1 MRQRP
6 ANGKQYFRQWHNARR
21 LVKTPPQAPVNRT
34 GTPVVYNDYIRQAA
48 SNYGVDE
55 TLIKAIIQ
63 VESGFNPNVV
73 STSNAVGLMQL
84 KASTAGRDA
93 YRMKGRS
100 GQPSSRELK
109 DPAVNIDLGTAY
121 INILQSQQLAGI
133 NNPQTLRYAT
143 IVSYVNGAG
152 AMLRTFSSDKRV
164 AVNRI
169 NQMSPDE
176 FYQHIQKA
184 PGTAGAA
191 LFVEGD
197 HRLPGDVAVTL
208 HPVELPLNAADFVSG
223 AVPVRDLLLIFRY
236 FLTAYQKNRTKS

>member
-1 MRQRP
+1 MKTKIGCLTAILLLSGCAKDPQT
-6 ANGKQYFRQWHNARR
+6 ANNISGSGTSRGGW
-21 LVKTPPQAPVNRT
+21 LKTPPQAPVNRT
-34 GTPVVYNDYIRQAA
+34 GTPIAYNDYIRQAA
-48 SNYGVDE
+48 SSYGVDE

-63 VESGFNPNVV
+63 VESGFNPNAV

-84 KASTAGRDA
+84 KPSTAGRDA
-93 YRMKGRS
+93 YRLKGRS

-133 NNPQTLRYAT
+133 NDPQTLRYAT

-176 FYQHIQKA
+176 FYQHIQKKHPA
-184 PGTAGAA
+184 PQAPRY
-191 LFVEGD
+191 LWK
-197 HRLPGDVAVTL
+197 VT
-208 HPVELPLNAADFVSG
+208 
-223 AVPVRDLLLIFRY
+223 
-236 FLTAYQKNRTKS
+236 TAYQAMSP

>member
-1 MRQRP
+1 MLRNSLKGVRDS
-6 ANGKQYFRQWHNARR
+6 
-21 LVKTPPQAPVNRT
+21 VKTKIGCLTAIILLAGCAKEPQTTGNQAGSGNSGGWLKPPPQTSSNRT
-34 GTPVVYNDYIRQAA
+34 GTPVAYNDYIRQAA

-93 YRMKGRS
+93 YRMKGKN

-133 NNPQTLRYAT
+133 TNPQTLRYAT

-176 FYQHIQKA
+176 FYQHIQKKHPA
-184 PGTAGAA
+184 PQAPRY
-191 LFVEGD
+191 LWK
-197 HRLPGDVAVTL
+197 VT
-208 HPVELPLNAADFVSG
+208 
-223 AVPVRDLLLIFRY
+223 
-236 FLTAYQKNRTKS
+236 TAYQAMAE

>member
-1 MRQRP
+1 M
-6 ANGKQYFRQWHNARR
+6 
-21 LVKTPPQAPVNRT
+21 
-34 GTPVVYNDYIRQAA
+34 
-48 SNYGVDE
+48 
-55 TLIKAIIQ
+55 
-63 VESGFNPNVV
+63 ESGFNPNVV

-236 FLTAYQKNRTKS
+236 FLTAYQKNRTKVKFTVVDKSLRSFNKLPVTFLLLRAL